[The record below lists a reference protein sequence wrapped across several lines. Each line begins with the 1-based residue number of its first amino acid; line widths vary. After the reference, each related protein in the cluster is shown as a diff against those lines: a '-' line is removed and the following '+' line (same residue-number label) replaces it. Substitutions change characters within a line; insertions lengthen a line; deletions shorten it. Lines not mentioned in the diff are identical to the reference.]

1 MMPAERAYFVYILAN
16 KMRRLYVG
24 VTNDLER
31 RVWEH
36 RTKAAD
42 GFTSRYNIDRLVWY
56 ASTNQ
61 VMDAIDREKEI
72 KAWRREKKIRLIESE
87 NPGWVD
93 LARDWFG

>member
-1 MMPAERAYFVYILAN
+1 MPAEREYFVYILAN

-56 ASTNQ
+56 ASTDQ
-61 VMDAIDREKEI
+61 IVDAIERAKEI
-72 KAWRREKKIRLIESE
+72 EAWRREKKVRLIEAE

-93 LARDWFG
+93 LAHDWFG